1 MNKKLDL
8 LLIISITIL
17 ISIGVIVAF
26 NLEFGPTK
34 IGQQLTR
41 LIILVVFSYFLYKEK
56 QWARWVFVV
65 MSLLAGLAGLL
76 GALSLVGLDDNELG
90 TAMIIMG
97 AGGLFYLTS
106 GIYLGFIRKWKKLS

>member
-17 ISIGVIVAF
+17 MSVGAIVAF
-26 NLEFGPTK
+26 NLEFGLIK

-65 MSLLAGLAGLL
+65 MSLLAGLAGIL
-76 GALSLVGLDDNELG
+76 GALSVMVTGDSSFVSATVIL
-90 TAMIIMG
+90 G
-97 AGGLFYLTS
+97 AGGLFYLAS
-106 GIYLGFIRKWKKLS
+106 GIYIGFIRKWKK